1 MVSRAVND
9 NNFERYTEMKVT
21 ALYFSATYTTK
32 RVVEAVAKFLS
43 NEVATYDITND
54 RATDEVELSTDE
66 VLVVGV
72 PVYAGRVPT
81 MAVERLH
88 RFRGNNTPAVVVAVY
103 GNRHYDDAVLELHD
117 MMTECGFRTV
127 AAGAFIAQHS
137 IFPKVGA
144 ARPDAED
151 MADMKIFA
159 EKTSELLRDD
169 FGDITIPGNRP
180 YKVPS
185 GAPIWP
191 TASKKCTA
199 CGACARLCPTGAIDP
214 AAPKGVNK
222 EKCIKC
228 GRCIVVCPA
237 KARRFYGIKYSLA
250 ARRFNSAFAARRE
263 NEMWFAETMHKK

>member
-1 MVSRAVND
+1 MR
-9 NNFERYTEMKVT
+9 NFEENNRNMKIT
-21 ALYFSATYTTK
+21 TIYFSATYTTK
-32 RVVEAVAKFLS
+32 RVVEAVAKNLS
-43 NEVATYDITND
+43 NEVTSYDITND
-54 RATDEVELSTDE
+54 ASTEGVAIPADELV
-66 VLVVGV
+66 VVGV
-72 PVYAGRVPT
+72 PVYAGRVPE
-81 MAVERLH
+81 MAAERLR

-151 MADMKIFA
+151 MVDIKLFA
-159 EKTSELLRDD
+159 EKTLKLFRGD

-180 YKVPS
+180 YKVP
-185 GAPIWP
+185 GGVPIWP

-214 AAPKGVNK
+214 TAPKGVNK
-222 EKCIKC
+222 GKCIKC

-263 NEMWFAETMHKK
+263 NEVWFAE

>member
-1 MVSRAVND
+1 
-9 NNFERYTEMKVT
+9 MKVT
-21 ALYFSATYTTK
+21 TLYFSATYTTK
-32 RVVEAVAKFLS
+32 RVVEAVAAGLS
-43 NEVATYDITND
+43 NEVVSYDITND
-54 RATDEVELSTDE
+54 TATDAVIIPREEL
-66 VLVVGV
+66 LVVGV

-81 MAVERLH
+81 MAAERLR
-88 RFRGNNTPAVVVAVY
+88 RFKGEKTPVVVVAVY

-151 MADMKIFA
+151 MAEIKSFA
-159 EKTSELLRDD
+159 EKSLAVLAGD
-169 FGDITIPGNRP
+169 FGAINIPGNRP
-180 YKVPS
+180 YKVP
-185 GAPIWP
+185 GGIPIWP
-191 TASKKCTA
+191 TASRKCNG
-199 CGACARLCPTGAIDP
+199 CGACAKLCPTGAIDP

-228 GRCIVVCPA
+228 GRCIVVCPT

-250 ARRFNSAFAARRE
+250 AARFNAAFAARRA
-263 NEMWFAETMHKK
+263 NEIWFAE